1 MTFEQASLLIL
12 LLAMLILFS
21 LERFRIEVVAIAGL
35 LAGYALRLYSAE
47 QIFSGFASPVV
58 ITVVEILLIV
68 QVLARAQLFDQLA
81 DFFVRAK
88 FSDIA
93 VIATLSGATG
103 FISIFMNDIGAFSIA
118 LPATLRVSALLSIP
132 KRQLIMPIS
141 FAALL
146 GGIVSLIG
154 TPANMLVSNAWAK
167 ANGNGFRLFDF
178 AYVGLPVAVVGIIIT
193 AWLAPRLFPKKDGEA
208 LSAEPVSP
216 PRRRITE
223 RHIPPGSSL
232 IGARLSDLPDR
243 FSLQPHTLVRDG
255 KFVFGT
261 PDKLVVEAGDLLLA
275 EADETV
281 FDRLYSS
288 GTLLPER
295 HPSADSADLDYVE
308 AVVMP
313 ESTLVGS
320 RLHSLEVF
328 SSRDVTIS
336 ALSMRS
342 PRIEGRFADLQ
353 LSIGDILVLEGE
365 QRAIAEALEE
375 CECLPLASQPPS
387 RMSASSW
394 QPFAIFAAGVA
405 ATAFELVTPD
415 IAFAGVVLV
424 LALLNY
430 LSIRQAMADLN
441 WPIIIMLGAMIPIG
455 SAVATTGTAQLIA
468 AALGSMVSLAEPAVG
483 VALVLFLS
491 MLLTPF
497 VNNATVAIVMSPIAV
512 AFAAAGH
519 HSPSAYLIAV
529 AAGASLDFLT
539 PFGHHNNTLAMG
551 IGSYR
556 FSDFLK
562 AGAPLTVL
570 SYSLTLLLIYLFWL

>member
-12 LLAMLILFS
+12 LLTMLVLFS
-21 LERFRIEVVAIAGL
+21 LERFRIEVIAIAGL
-35 LAGYALRLYSAE
+35 LAGYALHLYSAE
-47 QIFSGFASPVV
+47 QVFAGFASPVV
-58 ITVVEILLIV
+58 VTVVEILLIV
-68 QVLARAQLFDQLA
+68 QVLARAHFFDRLA
-81 DFFVRAK
+81 DFFLRAR
-88 FSDIA
+88 FSNTA
-93 VIATLSGATG
+93 VIAALSGATG

-118 LPATLRVSALLSIP
+118 LPATLRVSTALEIP
-132 KRQLIMPIS
+132 KRQLIIPIS

-154 TPANMLVSNAWAK
+154 TPANMLVSNALEEAS
-167 ANGNGFRLFDF
+167 GTGFRLFDF
-178 AYVGLPVAVVGIIIT
+178 AYVGLPVAISGIALT
-193 AWLAPRLFPKKDGEA
+193 AWLAPRLFPDETERTA
-208 LSAEPVSP
+208 LAAPISP
-216 PRRRITE
+216 HRRRITE
-223 RHIPPGSSL
+223 RHIPAGSSL
-232 IGARLSDLPDR
+232 VGAPLSDLPDR
-243 FSLQPHTLVRDG
+243 FSLQPHTLIRND

-275 EADETV
+275 EADEMV
-281 FDRLYSS
+281 FDGLQTS
-288 GTLLPER
+288 GTLLPR
-295 HPSADSADLDYVE
+295 QRLSMDSSEADYVE

-328 SSRDVTIS
+328 SSRDVTVS

-353 LSIGDILVLEGE
+353 LSIGDILVLEGP
-365 QRAIAEALEE
+365 QKAIAEALEE
-375 CECLPLASQPPS
+375 CECLPLASQPPP
-387 RMSASSW
+387 RMSASW

-405 ATAFELVTPD
+405 VTAFELVTPD
-415 IAFAGVVLV
+415 IAFAAVV
-424 LALLNY
+424 LALALLGYLN
-430 LSIRQAMADLN
+430 IRQAMADLN

-468 AALGSMVSLAEPAVG
+468 STLGSMVSLTEPLAG

-512 AFAAAGH
+512 AFATAGH

-551 IGSYR
+551 IGNYR
-556 FSDFLK
+556 FSDFLR
-562 AGAPLTVL
+562 AGAPLTAA
-570 SYSLTLLLIYLFWL
+570 SYGLTLLLIYVFWL